1 MGGNITLL
9 TSDGYKDFGCY
20 SKYVDNVVVTKRP
33 DIYIHEFE
41 NTLLKCIINNTNI
54 VQKQNHVNV
63 VVVIPVIQEVMF
75 VSKIKNNIMKQYNI
89 VGKKSRIQFV
99 VSEFND
105 IVQLNNKFLFQKC
118 VNESKLFVPQTSLVF
133 NKQQTIQTINY
144 YFNKY
149 NKIICKPVYGFGN
162 INGT

>member
-20 SKYVDNVVVTKRP
+20 SKYINNVVVTKRP

-41 NTLLKCIINNTNI
+41 NTLLKCIINNANI
-54 VQKQNHVNV
+54 VHNNKNHVNV

-75 VSKIKNNIMKQYNI
+75 VSKIKNNIIKQYNSI
-89 VGKKSRIQFV
+89 VGTTKSRIQFI

-105 IVQLNNKFLFQKC
+105 IIQLNNKFLFQKC
-118 VNESKLFVPQTSLVF
+118 VNESMLCVPQTSLVF
-133 NKQQTIQTINY
+133 NKQQIIQ
-144 YFNKY
+144 
-149 NKIICKPVYGFGN
+149 
-162 INGT
+162 